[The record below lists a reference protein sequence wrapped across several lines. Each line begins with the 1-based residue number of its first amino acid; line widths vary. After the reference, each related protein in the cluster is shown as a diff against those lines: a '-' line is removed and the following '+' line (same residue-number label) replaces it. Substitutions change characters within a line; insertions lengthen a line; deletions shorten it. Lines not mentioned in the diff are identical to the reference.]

1 MAPVPDVRTGLDA
14 QTLARAVREHLFY
27 ETGRQPETATLND
40 VYLAVAATVRDRL
53 FHRVTA
59 TLDRQAAGL
68 NTRAVAYL
76 SAEFLMGPQLGAN
89 LLNLDIVLP
98 MRQALSE
105 LGLDLYAVLGQEEEP
120 GLGNGGLG
128 RLSACYLALPRGLDA
143 RRRHHDGPDGLVLVR
158 PIDTRLLRPCLA
170 DRTRTVCRADRQR
183 SSGTEGRTRR

>member
-1 MAPVPDVRTGLDA
+1 MEPVPDVRTGLDA
-14 QTLARAVREHLFY
+14 PTLARAVREHLFY

-68 NTRAVAYL
+68 STRAVAYL

-98 MRQALSE
+98 MRQALAE
-105 LGLDLYAVLGQEEEP
+105 LGLDGAEAP
-120 GLGNGGLG
+120 GLVEGGDPAVHPSG
-128 RLSACYLALPRGLDA
+128 RQWTILLSGSSMMSLAPASLRAGITGLIIFFSTTDSTA
-143 RRRHHDGPDGLVLVR
+143 
-158 PIDTRLLRPCLA
+158 
-170 DRTRTVCRADRQR
+170 
-183 SSGTEGRTRR
+183 